1 MTKRLNFLTRKHG
14 DIDGLVA
21 VETWIANSFDP
32 KLLDLVK
39 LRVSQMN
46 GCAYCLHMHRK
57 HAIKRGE
64 TEDRLLLLDAWRE
77 AELYTERERAA
88 LAWAEANPDLGE
100 PRIRRRLRESAEHL
114 LRRRT
119 PRALDRDRYHQR
131 LEQVGDRLS
140 PATSGGPR
148 ARRRLRHIRLAQAPL
163 RSSSGSEAGDADR
176 PLTALLSHGGLI
188 GSAKLE
194 RRLLRNSPV
203 RDPSKVESRQCRASF
218 AALLPLSSS
227 PSRR

>member
-1 MTKRLNFLTRKHG
+1 MTKRLNFLTRKNG
-14 DIDGLVA
+14 GIDGLVA

-57 HAIKRGE
+57 DAIKRGE
-64 TEDRLLLLDAWRE
+64 TEDRLLLLRRLARI
-77 AELYTERERAA
+77 RALHGA
-88 LAWAEANPDLGE
+88 GTGCPRLGRGPNPDLGE

-131 LEQVGDRLS
+131 LEQVADRLS

-163 RSSSGSEAGDADR
+163 RSSSGSEAGDAYR
-176 PLTALLSHGGLI
+176 PRTGPHCSLT
-188 GSAKLE
+188 E
-194 RRLLRNSPV
+194 V
-203 RDPSKVESRQCRASF
+203 
-218 AALLPLSSS
+218 
-227 PSRR
+227 